1 MPDDMNTPLA
11 PPTQNVESGLLN
23 RMFDWMT
30 SDRFYKT
37 LEQPQPTPQPSS
49 EIEALRAEIEALKG
63 MLAKPDPEPEPEPE
77 PEPVAAE
84 QAEPEPE
91 SQPIPVE
98 PETAPLKVS
107 GDELRGWLEQARY
120 TRRGLGDYYKENE
133 AAIAQQVKSLLEA
146 N

>member
-1 MPDDMNTPLA
+1 MSESTP
-11 PPTQNVESGLLN
+11 PSPMQNVESGLLN

-49 EIEALRAEIEALKG
+49 EIEALKAEIEALKG
-63 MLAKPDPEPEPEPE
+63 MLAKPDPDPEPEPE

>member
-1 MPDDMNTPLA
+1 
-11 PPTQNVESGLLN
+11 
-23 RMFDWMT
+23 MT

-63 MLAKPDPEPEPEPE
+63 MLAKPEPDPEPEPEPE

>member
-1 MPDDMNTPLA
+1 MSESTP
-11 PPTQNVESGLLN
+11 PSPMQNVESGLLN

-49 EIEALRAEIEALKG
+49 EIEALKAEIEALKG